1 MKKTS
6 RTSKKRQKQN
16 GQSLVELAITLP
28 VILLLLLG
36 TIDFGMAL
44 FTYVVLRD
52 AAQEGALYASFD
64 PRNSVAI
71 ENRARGITPHD
82 PESISSSPVDLTDKE
97 LVTVTIKAN
106 GDKCQGSHGKQQ
118 NSIEVSVSYD
128 YPMLMPFA
136 AQVIGSDTI
145 PLTAEA
151 TNIILQPPC
160 P

>member
-1 MKKTS
+1 MKKIP
-6 RTSKKRQKQN
+6 KKTNQRKQN

-36 TIDFGMAL
+36 TIDFGIAL
-44 FTYVVLRD
+44 FTYVTLRD

-64 PRNSVAI
+64 PKNSTAI

-82 PESISSSPVDLTDKE
+82 PDSISASPVDLTNKE
-97 LVTVTIKAN
+97 LVSVTIEAD
-106 GDKCQGSHGKQQ
+106 GSKCQGRHGTQP
-118 NSIEVSVSYD
+118 NSIAVSVSYD

-136 AQVIGSDTI
+136 TQVIGSDTI
-145 PLTAEA
+145 HLTAKA

>member
-1 MKKTS
+1 MRKTS
-6 RTSKKRQKQN
+6 RTSNRQKQN

-145 PLTAEA
+145 PLTAKA